1 MRDEGAGR
9 GGKGAFLGLPRAQS
23 ALHVREAQ
31 VAGQVSSAPQPPG
44 PAPWQRA
51 LASCWQM
58 PVSAGL
64 TLSLRNQDAGDC
76 FDPVLVP
83 GREHGGIHLSAALA
97 SSLRRVLSE
106 GASSRGQSRGH

>member
-1 MRDEGAGR
+1 MSPWGMRDEGAGHR
-9 GGKGAFLGLPRAQS
+9 GKGAFLGLPRAQS

-64 TLSLRNQDAGDC
+64 TLSLRK
-76 FDPVLVP
+76 P
-83 GREHGGIHLSAALA
+83 GRRRLFRP
-97 SSLRRVLSE
+97 SLGARE
-106 GASSRGQSRGH
+106 GARGYTPVGGPRLQPEESVV